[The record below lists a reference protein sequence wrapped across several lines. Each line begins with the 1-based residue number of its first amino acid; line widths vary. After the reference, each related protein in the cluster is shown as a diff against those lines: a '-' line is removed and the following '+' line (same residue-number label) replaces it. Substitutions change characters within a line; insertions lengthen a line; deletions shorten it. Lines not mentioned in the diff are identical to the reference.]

1 MQNSPCFLRDEK
13 RERPGAR
20 LKTESESEEQRE
32 KFVSRAL
39 HACEK
44 DAAGACAP
52 WKTKFCEKTD
62 CFAVYTNERE
72 Q

>member
-20 LKTESESEEQRE
+20 LKTESESEEQRA

-39 HACEK
+39 HASEK

-52 WKTKFCEKTD
+52 WKT
-62 CFAVYTNERE
+62 
-72 Q
+72 